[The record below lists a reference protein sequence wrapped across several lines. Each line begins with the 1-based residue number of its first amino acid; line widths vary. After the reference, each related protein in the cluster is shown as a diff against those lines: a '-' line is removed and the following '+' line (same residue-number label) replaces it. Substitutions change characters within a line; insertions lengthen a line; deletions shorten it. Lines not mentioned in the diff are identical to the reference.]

1 MTTPIALFDCRP
13 DAAVLEALAP
23 VLASGQLAGGPN
35 VAALEAAIARH
46 VQRPD
51 VVCLGDMTHALALA
65 LQLAGVGPGDDV
77 LTLSYN
83 CMSSNSAIAHV
94 GATPV
99 WVDIDGATATLSLAD
114 CERAITPRT
123 RALVV
128 YHVAGYPAPLAALRA
143 FCDGHGIALV
153 EDANN
158 ALGATLD
165 GRPVGSVGD
174 FAVFSFY
181 ANRQVNGVDG
191 AALVCRDAATAD
203 EARRLRR
210 FGIDLKT
217 FRDARGE
224 IDPASDIPV
233 VGMSSPLNH
242 VQATMALAHLGTLGA
257 RLARNRRNVET
268 LSALLAD
275 LPAIRPVAWAPGAQ
289 PAFWAWLVR
298 CDGRDGMIER
308 LKARGVQ
315 CSKLHQPNHVYS
327 GFGSTPRELP
337 GTARFMDEM
346 LALPCGWW
354 LDDAALARLG
364 DEIRTAAGAPGHDA

>member
-1 MTTPIALFDCRP
+1 MSAPIVLFDCRP
-13 DAAVLEALAP
+13 EAAALDALAP
-23 VLASGQLAGGPN
+23 VLAGGQLASGPN
-35 VAALEAAIARH
+35 VAALENALAQYL
-46 VQRPD
+46 QRPE

-77 LTLSYN
+77 LTLSYD

-99 WVDIDGATATLSLAD
+99 WVDIDGATATMSVDD
-114 CERAITPRT
+114 CERAITPGT
-123 RALVV
+123 KALVV
-128 YHVAGYPAPLAALRA
+128 YHVAGYPAPLGALRA
-143 FCDGHGIALV
+143 FCDRHGIALV

-165 GRPVGSVGD
+165 GRAIGTVGD

-191 AALVCRDAATAD
+191 AALVCRDAAGAA

-210 FGIDLKT
+210 FGIDLTT

-224 IDPASDIPV
+224 IDPASDIPR

-242 VQATMALAHLGTLGA
+242 VQATMALAHLGTLDA
-257 RLARNRRNVET
+257 RLARNRRHVEV
-268 LSALLAD
+268 LSSRLAD
-275 LPAIRPVAWAPGAQ
+275 VPGLRPVTWAAGAQ
-289 PAFWAWLVR
+289 PAFWTWLVR
-298 CDGRDGMIER
+298 CDDRDRVLER

-327 GFGSTPRELP
+327 GFGSAPRDLP
-337 GTARFMDEM
+337 GTARFIDEV
-346 LALPCGWW
+346 LGLPCGWW
-354 LDDAALARLG
+354 LDDASLDRLC
-364 DEIRTAAGAPGHDA
+364 DEVRAACAA

>member
-1 MTTPIALFDCRP
+1 MSAPIVLFDCRP
-13 DAAVLEALAP
+13 EPAMLEALAP
-23 VLASGQLAGGPN
+23 VLATGMLASGPN
-35 VAALEAAIARH
+35 VAALEAAIAQR

-77 LTLSYN
+77 LTLSYD

-99 WVDIDGATATLSLAD
+99 WVDIDGATATMSPAD

-123 RALVV
+123 KALVV
-128 YHVAGYPAPLAALRA
+128 YHVSGYPAPLHELRA
-143 FCDGHGIALV
+143 FCDRRGIALV

-158 ALGATLD
+158 ALGAALD
-165 GRPVGSVGD
+165 GRPIGSFGD

-191 AALVCRDAATAD
+191 AALVCRDAASAA

-210 FGIDLKT
+210 FGIDLST
-217 FRDARGE
+217 FRDPRGE
-224 IDPASDIPV
+224 IDPASDIPQ

-242 VQATMALAHLGTLGA
+242 VQATLALAHLGTLDA
-257 RLARNRRNVET
+257 RLERNRRHVDV
-268 LSALLAD
+268 LASRLAD
-275 LPAIRPVAWAPGAQ
+275 VAALRPVTWAPGAQ
-289 PAFWAWLVR
+289 PAFWTWLVR
-298 CDGRDGMIER
+298 CDGRDGVLER

-327 GFGSTPRELP
+327 GFGSAPRTLP
-337 GTARFMDEM
+337 GTDRFIDEV
-346 LALPCGWW
+346 LGLPCGWW
-354 LDDAALARLG
+354 LDDAALDRLCG
-364 DEIRTAAGAPGHDA
+364 EIRTACGA